1 MKNEIKEKFMYSIEC
16 KTKVVNDE
24 KIIGQVI
31 ENNFYQSINF

>member
-24 KIIGQVI
+24 KIIGQV
-31 ENNFYQSINF
+31 EEVVMH